1 MGPLP
6 PLHPPKKKQE
16 TTKRERQT
24 HFFSKKNIWSLDWFN
39 PPIGTVA
46 PRTSPPQTSTSQP
59 PRQGK
64 VPLRPK
70 AMKGF
75 DERAGSCVKAK
86 LGKRLGR
93 WLVSSCV
100 TGGSEKK
107 IWGWGGNLTT
117 TETICKQQKW
127 IILISHHKT
136 QRYRWWK
143 KIPNNHLAVF
153 IKPYVNNGK
162 NYPSTGAGLFP
173 STISY
178 P

>member
-24 HFFSKKNIWSLDWFN
+24 HLFFQKKHLIFGLIQPSHRNGGSQNFSSPNIK
-39 PPIGTVA
+39 
-46 PRTSPPQTSTSQP
+46 SQP

-86 LGKRLGR
+86 FGKRLGR
-93 WLVSSCV
+93 WLLVSCCV
-100 TGGSEKK
+100 TGFRLRKDMGGGQLIKEKK
-107 IWGWGGNLTT
+107 TR
-117 TETICKQQKW
+117 ETICKQQIKW
-127 IILISHHKT
+127 INL
-136 QRYRWWK
+136 RYCWWK
-143 KIPNNHLAVF
+143 KSCTTWQFL
-153 IKPYVNNGK
+153 
-162 NYPSTGAGLFP
+162 
-173 STISY
+173 
-178 P
+178 